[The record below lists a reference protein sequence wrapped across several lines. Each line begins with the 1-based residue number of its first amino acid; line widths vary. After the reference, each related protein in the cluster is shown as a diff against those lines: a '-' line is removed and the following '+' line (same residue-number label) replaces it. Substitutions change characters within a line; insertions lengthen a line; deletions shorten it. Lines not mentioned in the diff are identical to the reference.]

1 MTINVSPDP
10 RLQFFGNDGKPLVG
24 GKLYTYAAGTTTLL
38 ATYTDWYGTTP
49 NTNPIIL
56 DSRGEAS
63 VWLGTAR
70 YKFVLKDANDVEV
83 YTQDNLIMSPG
94 ADGAGAYGT
103 WPIDIS
109 GNAATAT
116 TATSVTGGFVKSIIA
131 GSGIAVDHATG
142 DVTVSLSGGGGNVTS
157 ITSAVPGFS
166 FTGTNAV
173 TMNGPAPGAAGN
185 HMVSNGT
192 NWVSQATPT
201 PGAQNFQWFFT
212 SSTWTVPAG
221 VSQIYVVVYGG
232 GGGNAGGAP
241 GSSGTIGKGSYNVTP
256 GTTYTITIGAGGYGA
271 NPGSGAGSA
280 GSTSSFGSLITC
292 PGGQS
297 GGGGFVGPAT
307 ASTSNAQVVGPSS
320 ISTCIVATNI
330 VFGNTQNTGATTAPP
345 IVASF
350 NSSPGAG
357 GYAGP
362 DGGSPAAGGTGGA
375 VYLQWV

>member
-94 ADGAGAYGT
+94 ADGAGSYGT
-103 WPIDIS
+103 WPIDIT
-109 GNAATAT
+109 GAAGT
-116 TATSVTGGFVKSIIA
+116 VTGGVVNSIIA

-142 DVTVSLSGGGGNVTS
+142 NVTVSLAGSGTAVTS

-173 TMNGPAPGAAGN
+173 TMNGPAPGANGN
-185 HMVSNGT
+185 IMTSNGSA
-192 NWVSQATPT
+192 WVSSVVSTPQ
-201 PGAQNFQWFFT
+201 GAKAWVNFNGT
-212 SSTWTVPAG
+212 L
-221 VSQIYVVVYGG
+221 
-232 GGGNAGGAP
+232 
-241 GSSGTIGKGSYNVTP
+241 SGTITPRASYNVSSVTKNAT
-256 GTTYTITIGAGGYGA
+256 GDYKITFSTALADA
-271 NPGSGAGSA
+271 NYVVAGSA
-280 GSTSSFGSLITC
+280 NQASNGNPQAFSITPTTAMLAGSVSIGLGNPNNGAYLDCSIVT
-292 PGGQS
+292 
-297 GGGGFVGPAT
+297 
-307 ASTSNAQVVGPSS
+307 VVF
-320 ISTCIVATNI
+320 
-330 VFGNTQNTGATTAPP
+330 FGN
-345 IVASF
+345 
-350 NSSPGAG
+350 
-357 GYAGP
+357 
-362 DGGSPAAGGTGGA
+362 
-375 VYLQWV
+375 